1 MIPFATSIKF
11 MIGGYSAIFLM
22 LAVYLVTLVLRWR
35 RMKRDMQMLENIKN
49 DPGEAN
55 KYQ

>member
-11 MIGGYSAIFLM
+11 MIGGHSAIFLM